1 MHETNF
7 VKSTMQTLDFRII
20 ELLQEN
26 GRQSNTDIARELDV
40 SEATVRKR
48 INDLINDRTIQIV
61 AYADPLKIGLP
72 LWVDI
77 EIQAEL
83 GRVDEIAA
91 KLATFPEVHFVGVVT
106 GAFDVA
112 AGASFRSNEHLH
124 EFLSKKL
131 GSIRG
136 VRRTVTSIFLKV
148 VKRSFKYVVPTDGQT
163 PGSLP
168 SHSRADPGRTR
179 GSGSAGKEKR
189 IRKLPYKE
197 A

>member
-1 MHETNF
+1 MEETNF
-7 VKSTMQTLDFRII
+7 VRSAMHSLDFRII

-26 GRQSNTDIARELDV
+26 GRRSNTEIARALRV

-48 INDLINDRTIQIV
+48 INDLINDRTIQVV

-91 KLATFPEVHFVGVVT
+91 KLAALPEVHFVGVVT

-136 VRRTVTSIFLKV
+136 IRRTVTSIFLKV
-148 VKRSFKYVVPTDGQT
+148 VKRSFKYVVPTDGQA
-163 PGSLP
+163 PDSSP
-168 SHSRADPGRTR
+168 SHPRAVPGRPG
-179 GSGSAGKEKR
+179 GSRSTGKEKR
-189 IRKLPYKE
+189 KRKLPHRE